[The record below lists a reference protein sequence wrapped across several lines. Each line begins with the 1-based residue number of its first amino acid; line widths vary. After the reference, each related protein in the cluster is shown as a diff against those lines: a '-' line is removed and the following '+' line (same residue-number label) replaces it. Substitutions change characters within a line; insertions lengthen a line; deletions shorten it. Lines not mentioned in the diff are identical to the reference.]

1 MAGQGW
7 WRTKPID
14 QALEAGEGGLHRVLS
29 GLDLT
34 FLGIGA
40 VIGAGIFVLTGI
52 AAATKAGPALT
63 LSFVI
68 AGMAC
73 LFAALVY
80 AEFASTVPLSGSAYT
95 YSYVTLG
102 ELPAWIIGWDLIL
115 EYSVASAAVAIGWS
129 GYFNRVLEGLGLGLP
144 EMLTRTPFDGGW
156 INLPAFVVILVV
168 SALLAVGVRE
178 TSRFNNAMVVLKLGI
193 IALFLVTA
201 IPKIDVTNWDPYFP
215 FGWSGVVSGAGLIF
229 FAYIGFDAVS
239 TAAEEARD
247 PQRDIPRGILG
258 SLVIC
263 TLIYILVAGALT
275 GIVNY
280 TQLNVPDPVAAGLA
294 LIGAHS
300 VAGLIS
306 VGAIAGLS
314 SVLLVLLYGQSR
326 IFFAMSR
333 DGLLPPV
340 FSRVHPRFRTP
351 FQVVLMTGLMVA
363 LVAGFMPIRQVAEL
377 VNVGTLAAF
386 ILVSVAVMVLR
397 YTRPDLHRPFRTP
410 LVPLIPLLAIAFC
423 AYLIASLDAVTL
435 WRFVAWM
442 ALGMA
447 VYVFYARH
455 HSRLRSEQG

>member
-215 FGWSGVVSGAGLIF
+215 FGWSGVVGGAGLIF

-351 FQVVLMTGLMVA
+351 FQVVLMTGLVVA

>member
-1 MAGQGW
+1 
-7 WRTKPID
+7 
-14 QALEAGEGGLHRVLS
+14 
-29 GLDLT
+29 
-34 FLGIGA
+34 
-40 VIGAGIFVLTGI
+40 
-52 AAATKAGPALT
+52 
-63 LSFVI
+63 
-68 AGMAC
+68 
-73 LFAALVY
+73 
-80 AEFASTVPLSGSAYT
+80 
-95 YSYVTLG
+95 

-215 FGWSGVVSGAGLIF
+215 FGWSGVVGGAGLIF

-333 DGLLPPV
+333 DGLLP
-340 FSRVHPRFRTP
+340 
-351 FQVVLMTGLMVA
+351 
-363 LVAGFMPIRQVAEL
+363 
-377 VNVGTLAAF
+377 
-386 ILVSVAVMVLR
+386 
-397 YTRPDLHRPFRTP
+397 
-410 LVPLIPLLAIAFC
+410 
-423 AYLIASLDAVTL
+423 
-435 WRFVAWM
+435 
-442 ALGMA
+442 
-447 VYVFYARH
+447 
-455 HSRLRSEQG
+455 